1 MKYHKNI
8 VRRRPKLI
16 AICSVTQTT
25 KTQFFTW
32 ADLGAGR
39 EDLGHSFVYDIFYY
53 F

>member
-8 VRRRPKLI
+8 VRHRPKLI
-16 AICSVTQTT
+16 AIYSVMQTT

-39 EDLGHSFVYDIFYY
+39 GDRSHPFVSDIFYY
-53 F
+53 L